1 MTSTGNDT
9 QTCRRREEE
18 RQGGR
23 ERHRVGRLKLR
34 ESNRMRNIRIH
45 KKKTS
50 RDWLELRN
58 REETGKEIKKITH
71 ILTHDLLA

>member
-23 ERHRVGRLKLR
+23 ERHRVERLKLR
-34 ESNRMRNIRIH
+34 ESKRMRNIRIH
-45 KKKTS
+45 KK
-50 RDWLELRN
+50 D
-58 REETGKEIKKITH
+58 
-71 ILTHDLLA
+71 